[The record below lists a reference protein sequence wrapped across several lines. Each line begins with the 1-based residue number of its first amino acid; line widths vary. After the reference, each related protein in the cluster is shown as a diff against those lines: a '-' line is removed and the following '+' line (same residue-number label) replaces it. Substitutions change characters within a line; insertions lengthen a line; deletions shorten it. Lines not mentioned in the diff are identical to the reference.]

1 MRTKANLSFI
11 LLLFAQVS
19 LAQTSVWQASNGSNT
34 VYFGGTV
41 HMLRASDYP
50 LPAAFEQAYAAAD
63 NLYFEIDLDEMNAL
77 GTQMSLM
84 QALMYTDGRNLQS
97 VLNEEAY
104 KALETYIADLGIPM
118 LLLQNMK
125 PGMLTSTL
133 EIMAFQSLGFTQQG
147 VDLYFHQQAKRDGKP
162 IAGLESIQEQV
173 SFLAGLGEGE
183 ESEFILLSLRDLET
197 IAVDIESM
205 LGPWREGNVAELDAL
220 FVDSMKE
227 ETPEAYELLVAGR
240 NRSWMQ
246 ELEAMFTDSDTEFV
260 LVGVAHLIGNNGLI
274 EMLRA
279 RGYTVL
285 QL

>member
-279 RGYTVL
+279 RGYTVR

>member
-1 MRTKANLSFI
+1 MKAVI
-11 LLLFAQVS
+11 YARVS
-19 LAQTSVWQASNGSNT
+19 TADQTTDNQTLELRRVAKRNGWTIEEVFEDTIS
-34 VYFGGTV
+34 GAKPQ
-41 HMLRASDYP
+41 R
-50 LPAAFEQAYAAAD
+50 PA
-63 NLYFEIDLDEMNAL
+63 
-77 GTQMSLM
+77 
-84 QALMYTDGRNLQS
+84 LQR
-97 VLNEEAY
+97 
-104 KALETYIADLGIPM
+104 
-118 LLLQNMK
+118 LLQGAIRK
-125 PGMLTSTL
+125 EFDVVLIWDVSRLGRSLKHLVTL
-133 EIMAFQSLGFTQQG
+133 LDDLHAKGI
-147 VDLYFHQQAKRDGKP
+147 DLYFHQQAKRDGKP

-279 RGYTVL
+279 RGYTVR